1 MTKFTN
7 GCKTKENE
15 KLSANESDKIQ
26 LVYLLNKTGDVV
38 LVKLNCHFLRW
49 IAVLAKVLLSSAA
62 FIVWSGDSILLPF
75 LSENL

>member
-1 MTKFTN
+1 MHPNFIVVLESMTKFTN

-38 LVKLNCHFLRW
+38 LVKLNCHFLR
-49 IAVLAKVLLSSAA
+49 
-62 FIVWSGDSILLPF
+62 
-75 LSENL
+75 